1 MASGA
6 SGREE
11 LPGALPLR
19 RVRRRVL
26 RVLLR
31 MCEEGNK
38 EDEQTYRPQNRLA
51 HNAPKLPF
59 MSST

>member
-1 MASGA
+1 
-6 SGREE
+6 
-11 LPGALPLR
+11 LPGALALR

-38 EDEQTYRPQNRLA
+38 EDEQAYRPQNRLA